1 MNRITVSDMT
11 ANPDLWRG
19 CYWSFH
25 PADGCSDVI
34 TAAII
39 GNRNELATRFE
50 LLVRSVAYVPMCYGG
65 KCEVDHPELYKCR
78 DGGLL
83 LVCSNYGG
91 EPPTGLGMVETAP
104 IYSTQCRSYARR
116 FDSLKAY
123 RTAIKQIEVTR

>member
-1 MNRITVSDMT
+1 MNRKTVADLT

-25 PADGCSDVI
+25 PADGSGDVI

-39 GNRNELATRFE
+39 GNRDALANRFE
-50 LLVRSVAYVPMCYGG
+50 LLARSVAYVPMCYGH
-65 KCEVDHPELYKCR
+65 KCEVDHPELYRMK

-83 LVCSNYGG
+83 LVCSNYGLK
-91 EPPTGLGMVETAP
+91 PPTTLRMSETPP